1 MNYRE
6 LLNRYKEGL
15 LTEEERERI
24 DYEIERYEA
33 IEEYLSE
40 IMDREFE
47 ATVGNS
53 GIKEPDEETI
63 KLKKSVNKRLRKV
76 IFSSAAIV
84 IALILSLFLVVSP
97 LIDSLY
103 YNPDKYTVGRMGND
117 MDFDIYAISELNM
130 PGFKPSN
137 VLVNKEG
144 FGKYETRFSF
154 KNLFTEEFYNVE
166 QKIERGTIQS
176 FSYSSPLFDLSMFFQ
191 IRHLRSDDGY
201 LNVRKE
207 NVREHLRQL
216 NPVSYISLGVSFD
229 GDLTME
235 ELYALEL
242 KYPDIEFNWAG
253 IRTHPEGTNPGQLIG
268 INLMS
273 NSGGNMLLGDEQ
285 IGNKYPGFFIIDWLV
300 NPAGIKKVVDPMEAQ
315 AYKQHYKSLLQ
326 YVIDRKEAIEVLE
339 RRPDKH
345 EFYKSALE
353 YAEEH
358 GVKTYGVLVFGEA
371 RDLLEMIDKEP
382 IKTLDFNGALVSK
395 KYIQ

>member
-15 LTEEERERI
+15 LTKEERERI

-40 IMDREFE
+40 TMDKEFE
-47 ATVGNS
+47 DMASISEIVES
-53 GIKEPDEETI
+53 DEETI

-137 VLVNKEG
+137 VSVNKEG
-144 FGKYETRFSF
+144 FGKYETRFSY
-154 KNLFTEEFYNVE
+154 KNLFTEEFYGVE
-166 QKIERGTIQS
+166 QTIERGKVGFT
-176 FSYSSPLFDLSMFFQ
+176 SYSSPLFDLSMFFQ
-191 IRHLRSDDGY
+191 IRHFEIDNGY
-201 LNVRKE
+201 LDRRKE
-207 NVREHLRQL
+207 NIREHLYQL
-216 NPVSYISLGVSFD
+216 NPVSYVSLGVSFES
-229 GDLTME
+229 DLTME
-235 ELYALEL
+235 ELYNLEL
-242 KYPDIEFNWAG
+242 KYPNIEFNWAG
-253 IRTHPEGTNPGQLIG
+253 IRTHPEGTNPQQLIG

-273 NSGGNMLLGDEQ
+273 NSGKTMLLGDEE
-285 IGNKYPGFFIIDWLV
+285 IGKKYPAFFIMDWLV
-300 NPAGIKKVVDPMEAQ
+300 NPIGIKKAVDPMEAQ
-315 AYKQHYKSLLQ
+315 AYKHHYKGLLQ
-326 YVIDRKEAIEVLE
+326 YVIERKEAIYVLE
-339 RRPDKH
+339 QRPDKH

-358 GVKTYGVLVFGEA
+358 GVKTYGVLVFGET
-371 RDLLEMIDKEP
+371 RDLLEMIENES

-395 KYIQ
+395 KYIM